1 MELKE
6 QTPELMDG
14 VPRGL
19 SSKYLK
25 DQSIPQARW
34 QAQEAICSHPA
45 LRYDPANPQGKILLG
60 AIGGQLI
67 GIADDRHMQTIAG
80 TRAGKSVTVIAN
92 LLHYDGSVLMIDP
105 KGEGANKTARRRAE
119 LGQDVFVLDPFDRT
133 RGPARKYRAK
143 YNPLSA
149 LTLDSETIIEDA
161 MQIVDGLIVSDGQ
174 EKDPHWNESAGAALL
189 GFILYAAL
197 GSDVPDDKRHMGTVR
212 ECVRMAKRTQQN
224 DEGGSEYM
232 LPKRIGAGIR
242 HLYDGEHDDIAD
254 AIKAS
259 VYGLYEKSHDEM
271 ASVLSTMNRHTAFL
285 DYRSMKRVMDGH
297 DFDLRDLKRKP
308 NGVTVYMC
316 LPAIR
321 MGTCNRWLRMFI
333 NQLIC
338 AMEMEEAV
346 PKAPVLAVLD
356 EFPVLGFMKQIQDA
370 AGQMAGFH
378 LKLWPILQDWGQGKA
393 LYGERWESF
402 AANSGVSQFFA
413 NVDLT
418 TTEYVSKRMG
428 KTPVLAKRQGD
439 TSYEQREKGL
449 SGASQ
454 SRQLYDLM
462 THDEIARTFA
472 RSDPLMRQLIL
483 MAGLHPMILQ
493 RVEYWN
499 EAMPYH
505 QDFAGKY
512 DAP

>member
-105 KGEGANKTARRRAE
+105 KGEGANKTARRRVE

-189 GFILYAAL
+189 EAGTLLRAAQVAL
-197 GSDVPDDKRHMGTVR
+197 LASQGIAEVPIYRPPAVSVMVFPVSWPRPCASGR
-212 ECVRMAKRTQQN
+212 
-224 DEGGSEYM
+224 
-232 LPKRIGAGIR
+232 AGI
-242 HLYDGEHDDIAD
+242 
-254 AIKAS
+254 
-259 VYGLYEKSHDEM
+259 
-271 ASVLSTMNRHTAFL
+271 
-285 DYRSMKRVMDGH
+285 
-297 DFDLRDLKRKP
+297 
-308 NGVTVYMC
+308 
-316 LPAIR
+316 
-321 MGTCNRWLRMFI
+321 
-333 NQLIC
+333 
-338 AMEMEEAV
+338 
-346 PKAPVLAVLD
+346 
-356 EFPVLGFMKQIQDA
+356 
-370 AGQMAGFH
+370 AGQ
-378 LKLWPILQDWGQGKA
+378 
-393 LYGERWESF
+393 
-402 AANSGVSQFFA
+402 SGRGGP
-413 NVDLT
+413 T
-418 TTEYVSKRMG
+418 R
-428 KTPVLAKRQGD
+428 PVRVP
-439 TSYEQREKGL
+439 
-449 SGASQ
+449 
-454 SRQLYDLM
+454 
-462 THDEIARTFA
+462 
-472 RSDPLMRQLIL
+472 RSDGP
-483 MAGLHPMILQ
+483 A
-493 RVEYWN
+493 
-499 EAMPYH
+499 
-505 QDFAGKY
+505 
-512 DAP
+512 